1 MSLDPGPGALPSDPA
16 TPGPRRKRVE
26 DLATLRALAHP
37 LRMRLLGALRT
48 HGPATASE
56 LGRRFGETS
65 GSTSYHLRQLARY
78 GFVEEAPEQPSRR
91 ERFWRAAHELT
102 AWDSEDFLDEEAGR
116 SALAVL
122 QRQRLRTQT
131 DALQQ
136 WYAARGD
143 WPRPWVR
150 AAEDS
155 DVMLQL
161 TVDALAEL
169 TRELWEVV
177 ERRLAGRDPGERR
190 EGAQRVH
197 VYVQAFPVPEEVP

>member
-1 MSLDPGPGALPSDPA
+1 MQ
-16 TPGPRRKRVE
+16 
-26 DLATLRALAHP
+26 
-37 LRMRLLGALRT
+37 LLGALRT

-78 GFVEEAPEQPSRR
+78 GFVEETPDQPSRR
-91 ERFWRAAHELT
+91 ERVWQAVHDLT
-102 AWDSEDFLDEEAGR
+102 AWDNEDFLHEEAGR
-116 SALAVL
+116 SALDVL

-131 DALQQ
+131 EALQR
-136 WYAARGD
+136 WYAARAD

-155 DVMLQL
+155 DVMLRL
-161 TVDALAEL
+161 TADELAEL

-177 ERRLAGRDPGERR
+177 ERRLAGRGPGDRR
-190 EGAQRVH
+190 EGTQRVH
-197 VYVQAFPVPEEVP
+197 VYVQAFPVPAEDVP